1 MVFEPIV
8 ETVTDSAGRAD
19 LSGDM
24 ALVAAINQCSHA
36 AFESLYHRH
45 RDWTVNLAFR
55 FTGDESLALDV
66 MQETFLY
73 LLRKFPG
80 FELRASLRTFLYPAV
95 RNLSI
100 AARRKAGCCQ
110 AGDAEGEI
118 LANLPA
124 PGTGLAGDGDLA
136 AVLAVLP
143 APQRE
148 VLFLRFVDGFSL
160 EEIAEALEI
169 PAGTVKSR
177 LHNALR
183 TLRNDPRTRELIG
196 E

>member
-1 MVFEPIV
+1 MVLEANV
-8 ETVTDSAGRAD
+8 QTYAESVGRAD
-19 LSGDM
+19 LPND
-24 ALVAAINQCSHA
+24 AELIAAINQGSHA
-36 AFESLYHRH
+36 AFETLYRRH

-55 FTGDESLALDV
+55 FTGDEALALDV

-100 AARRKAGCCQ
+100 AARRKAGRCQ
-110 AGDAEGEI
+110 AADSENEI

-124 PGTGLAGDGDLA
+124 PETGVALDDDLA
-136 AVLAVLP
+136 AVLENLP
-143 APQRE
+143 AKQRE
-148 VLFLRFVDGFSL
+148 VLLLRFVDGFSL
-160 EEIAEALEI
+160 EEIADAMEI
-169 PAGTVKSR
+169 PLGTVKSR
-177 LHNALR
+177 LHNALK
-183 TLRNDPRTRELIG
+183 TLRDDPRTRELIG